1 MEFTA
6 ETTVDLRAMAALS
19 RASRRTLGRRRSIAI
34 HIFCWVVLVLDLLLS
49 LLFWLGGDV
58 PWLNLLLGLMLLGA
72 LLFEDRINGA
82 LGLRLVLPDTRQIT
96 ARFTEDGYRHTT
108 PVSESTWHYEQI
120 QAVCETEDYFLL
132 LLSRRHGQIYSKAG
146 FTQGTLEAF
155 RTFIAE
161 KTGLPVPY
169 IQ

>member
-19 RASRRTLGRRRSIAI
+19 RASRRTLGRRRSVAI

-58 PWLNLLLGLMLLGA
+58 PWLNLLLGA

>member
-82 LGLRLVLPDTRQIT
+82 LGLRLVLPDTRQI
-96 ARFTEDGYRHTT
+96 
-108 PVSESTWHYEQI
+108 